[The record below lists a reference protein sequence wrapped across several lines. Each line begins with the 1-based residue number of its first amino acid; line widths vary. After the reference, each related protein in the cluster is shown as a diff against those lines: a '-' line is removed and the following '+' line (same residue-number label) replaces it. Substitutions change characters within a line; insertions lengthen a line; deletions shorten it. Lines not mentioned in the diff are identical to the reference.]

1 MHYSAQTR
9 YAFLASRLIAVTVF
23 YIIVAFTLGVDS
35 ASAQISAGGS
45 CTINGQTCDEYF
57 ADNPS
62 GRSSTT
68 PRETSSSSGSSSSGS
83 SNSSSSTSSDS
94 SGITG
99 DGVLAVVVGVVVVG
113 YIAGRILNRV
123 RSNQK
128 TEDASLPESEVPA
141 TNIIC
146 ATGNPAFSAKS
157 QSWTCLN

>member
-62 GRSSTT
+62 ATSSTSTRETSTSYSSSSTT
-68 PRETSSSSGSSSSGS
+68 SESETSSSNIGL
-83 SNSSSSTSSDS
+83 
-94 SGITG
+94 I
-99 DGVLAVVVGVVVVG
+99 VVGVIIVG
-113 YIAGRILNRV
+113 YILYRV
-123 RSNQK
+123 IKSTRGNQQ
-128 TEDASLPESEVPA
+128 TEDASLPQSEVPA
-141 TNIIC
+141 TNIRC

-157 QSWTCLN
+157 QSWTCVN